1 VSRQLAVKRRMAV
14 KIDGRDKETLVEID
28 EGGVRVDGQP
38 FDVSVSEAEAGI
50 WILRRGN
57 EQTVAQVDGRG
68 SKLTVEI
75 RRPGHDAVV
84 LAAEVN
90 DARRAPVASPPRAG
104 AGAAPV
110 TVRSPMPGRLTKL
123 LVKVGD
129 TVVVGQTLV
138 VVEAMKM
145 ENELAAPRAGRIAEL
160 RCAEGAAVESGQ
172 ELVIVA

>member
-1 VSRQLAVKRRMAV
+1 MSRQLAVKRRMAV

-90 DARRAPVASPPRAG
+90 DARRAPVGSRNCAARKARRSSRGRSWSSSPDRPPLRPTNLQIARG
-104 AGAAPV
+104 CQ
-110 TVRSPMPGRLTKL
+110 
-123 LVKVGD
+123 
-129 TVVVGQTLV
+129 GQNG
-138 VVEAMKM
+138 K
-145 ENELAAPRAGRIAEL
+145 
-160 RCAEGAAVESGQ
+160 S
-172 ELVIVA
+172 